1 MLWSALRHLL
11 WAALLLL
18 ILTLL
23 SFAILMRDP
32 LNAALIT
39 NNIYSSYFHYLG
51 ALLEGD
57 LGITYNGGQSLKSLI
72 FTVLPPT
79 LELCFSALL
88 LAVILSIPLGILS
101 ALNNQGIFSK
111 SLQAL
116 SYVGLSIPIFWL
128 APILLYAAAI
138 YGWEISA
145 SGQYNLLYE
154 IKPIS
159 GFPVIDVWFTDVPY
173 RTKIVQSVLQH
184 LALPTL
190 VLGILPTM
198 EIIRIIQQR
207 AEIILQQ
214 NYTKVAITRGWSKW
228 TILRR
233 YVFHNTFPLL
243 IPQITRVFTLVLT
256 QCMLVETA
264 LGWPGIGR
272 WLINAVT
279 NQDYNSISAGVIVL
293 GICIIVIDS
302 LAKTLMFMLDPFNK
316 KGWYAR

>member
-1 MLWSALRHLL
+1 MLFSAIRYVI
-11 WAALLLL
+11 WVSILLL
-18 ILTLL
+18 ILSVL
-23 SFAILMRDP
+23 SFVILMRDP
-32 LNAALIT
+32 LNADLVT
-39 NNIYSSYFHYLG
+39 NNIYSAYYHYLTS
-51 ALLEGD
+51 LLQGD
-57 LGITYNGGQSLKSLI
+57 LGITYNGGESLKDLI

-79 LELCFSALL
+79 LELCFTALL
-88 LAVILSIPLGILS
+88 LACILGIPLGVLS
-101 ALNNQGIFSK
+101 AVYNQRPCARA
-111 SLQAL
+111 LQ
-116 SYVGLSIPIFWL
+116 SISNVGLSIPIFWF
-128 APILLYAAAI
+128 APILLYVAAI
-138 YGWEISA
+138 QSWEIA
-145 SGQYNLLYE
+145 AIGQYNLLYE

-233 YVFHNTFPLL
+233 YVFRNTFPLL

>member
-11 WAALLLL
+11 WVALLLF

-23 SFAILMRDP
+23 SFGILMRDP
-32 LNAALIT
+32 LNAALVT

-51 ALLEGD
+51 GLLQGD

-79 LELCFSALL
+79 LELCFTALL
-88 LAVILSIPLGILS
+88 LAFILSIPLGILS
-101 ALNNQGIFSK
+101 AVNNQGVFSK
-111 SLQAL
+111 SLQTL

-128 APILLYAAAI
+128 APILLYMAAI
-138 YGWEISA
+138 HGWEISA
-145 SGQYNLLYE
+145 TGQYNLLYE
-154 IKPIS
+154 IKPIT
-159 GFPVIDVWFTDVPY
+159 GFPVIDVWFVDVPY

-190 VLGILPTM
+190 ILCILPTM

-207 AEIILQQ
+207 AEYILQQ
-214 NYTKVAITRGWSKW
+214 NYTKVAVTRGWSKW
-228 TILRR
+228 KILQQ
-233 YVFHNTFPLL
+233 YVFRNTFPLL
-243 IPQITRVFTLVLT
+243 VPQITRVFTLVIT
-256 QCMLVETA
+256 QCMLVETV

-272 WLINAVT
+272 WLIDAVT

-293 GICIIVIDS
+293 GICIITIDT
-302 LAKTLMFMLDPFNK
+302 LAKFVMFILDPFNK

>member
-11 WAALLLL
+11 WVALLLF
-18 ILTLL
+18 ILTLV
-23 SFAILMRDP
+23 SFGILMRDP
-32 LNAALIT
+32 LNSVLIT
-39 NNIYSSYFHYLG
+39 NNIYSGYLHYLNN
-51 ALLEGD
+51 LLQGD

-79 LELCFSALL
+79 LELCFTALL
-88 LAVILSIPLGILS
+88 LAFILSVPLGILS
-101 ALNNQGIFSK
+101 AVNNRGVFSK
-111 SLQAL
+111 SLQTL
-116 SYVGLSIPIFWL
+116 SYIGLSIPIFWL
-128 APILLYAAAI
+128 APILLYMAAI

-145 SGQYNLLYE
+145 TGQYNLLYE
-154 IKPIS
+154 IKPIT
-159 GFPVIDVWFTDVPY
+159 GFPVIDVWFVDVPY

-190 VLGILPTM
+190 ILCILPTM

-207 AEIILQQ
+207 AEYILQQ

-228 TILRR
+228 KVLRR
-233 YVFHNTFPLL
+233 YVFRNTFPLL
-243 IPQITRVFTLVLT
+243 IPHITRVFTLVIT
-256 QCMLVETA
+256 QCMLVETL

-272 WLINAVT
+272 WLIDAVA

-293 GICIIVIDS
+293 GICVITIDV
-302 LAKTLMFMLDPFNK
+302 LAKIIMFTLDPFNK